1 MADIGSLGTL
11 INFKV
16 SDESILTF
24 ENFQRKISSRWAE
37 HKVIQKKPKGEYVGA
52 DLQTISFNIFLDAEL
67 GVKPSETLETI
78 REAVEAGRHYTF
90 VVGARQVGELDWI
103 ITDMSET
110 WDIVLDHGELL
121 RATCKLSLKEYDP
134 TINVNENDDGSFD
147 ADSINDVFG
156 IGEEARYNGGAVYKS
171 SKDTSSVKG
180 YYASGAVMIKD
191 IMIGRAHPYKIKYEK
206 KKQTKANGWVDASA
220 LSKI

>member
-37 HKVIQKKPKGEYVGA
+37 HKVIQKKPKGEYTGP

-67 GVKPSETLETI
+67 GVRPAETLETI

-110 WDIVLDHGELL
+110 WDIVLDHGELM

-147 ADSINDVFG
+147 ADSVND
-156 IGEEARYNGGAVYKS
+156 I
-171 SKDTSSVKG
+171 
-180 YYASGAVMIKD
+180 
-191 IMIGRAHPYKIKYEK
+191 
-206 KKQTKANGWVDASA
+206 
-220 LSKI
+220 